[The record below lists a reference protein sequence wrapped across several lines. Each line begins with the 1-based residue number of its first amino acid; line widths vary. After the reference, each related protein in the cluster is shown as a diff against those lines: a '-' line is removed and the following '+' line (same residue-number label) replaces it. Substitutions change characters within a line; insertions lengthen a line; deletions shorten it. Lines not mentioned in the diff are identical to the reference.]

1 MRRLVLLILTLALVT
16 PAPALASGQDAA
28 ATHALI
34 AADYALARTRVAT
47 IQVAQAKVEQY
58 DRKLAAECPN
68 VGAGSPEDEAA
79 SPMSKEVAV
88 ALWSISYGA
97 AAGPTERFAGA
108 VKKLHWTNAR
118 FNRAVHAFATTLRS
132 LATIQLPNL
141 CDDVRTWTASG
152 FSTVPPNVLVL
163 DEHVEPLR
171 IPDIPW
177 GLVSSYERGDEAS
190 RVAYIKHGELKLA
203 EAEFMLGQK
212 DWYQVL
218 ETLGVAP

>member
-1 MRRLVLLILTLALVT
+1 MRPLVLVTLVLALVA
-16 PAPALASGQDAA
+16 PAPALASAGDAN

-34 AADYALARTRVAT
+34 GADYALTRTRVAT
-47 IQVAQAKVEQY
+47 IPVAQGKVEQY

-97 AAGPTERFAGA
+97 AAGPTERFAA
-108 VKKLHWTNAR
+108 TAMKLHWSNAR
-118 FNRAVHAFATTLRS
+118 FTRAVHAFATTLRS

-141 CDDVRTWTASG
+141 CSDVRTWTASG
-152 FSTVPPNVLVL
+152 FSTVAPNVLAI

-177 GLVSSYERGDEAS
+177 GLVSSDERGGEAS
-190 RVAYIKHGELKLA
+190 LVAYVEHGERKLA